1 MEILMMLYRLYKN
14 SEIKEYAK
22 AFDVARTVFLEHP
35 EEYAVN
41 EIMKDL
47 MPGRNQLLT
56 ILMMNAPPR
65 ARVAYIDSIR
75 RMLASIE
82 KNYGEIWR
90 NIKNDAYFITANLLY
105 LTKKYKK
112 TEIEIQKCLNT
123 PGNSEKLTERI
134 YNLDLMNAIAAKA
147 SPPIIAVRAKR
158 YLESFP
164 AGKNYREALL
174 ALLRAYY
181 NMRMYSDAINVARK
195 IYVDELNTPKKVRDD
210 SYNKMLWLQTIGLI
224 GECYQKNGENIRAN
238 KLIKAF
244 NKQLMNLPEP
254 SSVFLAWATIAADM
268 NQLYEAERRIEVI
281 LPETENINKLAE
293 LYVAQYLLK
302 LKIGKIRD
310 FFRCKKLLEKI
321 ENSSKLDEKMKKQY
335 AGKLIEGMLAYSFR
349 HKREKEF
356 NNLLKYALDNY
367 GDELWPENWA
377 LKSLTP
383 LFKSRDINELRAKHR
398 EIIKSGF
405 KKTDD
410 DKETERFIRNQLGL
424 INNLVEIDSYIN
436 KLETE
441 RGLGNEQ

>member
-1 MEILMMLYRLYKN
+1 
-14 SEIKEYAK
+14 
-22 AFDVARTVFLEHP
+22 
-35 EEYAVN
+35 
-41 EIMKDL
+41 
-47 MPGRNQLLT
+47 
-56 ILMMNAPPR
+56 
-65 ARVAYIDSIR
+65 
-75 RMLASIE
+75 
-82 KNYGEIWR
+82 
-90 NIKNDAYFITANLLY
+90 
-105 LTKKYKK
+105 
-112 TEIEIQKCLNT
+112 
-123 PGNSEKLTERI
+123 
-134 YNLDLMNAIAAKA
+134 
-147 SPPIIAVRAKR
+147 
-158 YLESFP
+158 
-164 AGKNYREALL
+164 
-174 ALLRAYY
+174 
-181 NMRMYSDAINVARK
+181 
-195 IYVDELNTPKKVRDD
+195 
-210 SYNKMLWLQTIGLI
+210 MLWLQTIGLI